1 MLRIVMIPAVALL
14 FLCPAYSQ
22 QPHAV
27 LRSNGQVKINGTP
40 TNSST
45 VVMDGDRIETD
56 EHSSA
61 FLMLP
66 GRMITVGA
74 GSSVVYKNGTVVPT
88 AGAAKVTTASCQ
100 GSNCTTSS
108 ALLGKG
114 EVKRACD
121 DGEKGNADAKDD
133 KDCHPKKKCIS
144 PKKPKKD
151 KDCDDDRD
159 DDHHHD

>member
-1 MLRIVMIPAVALL
+1 MESRILVEYVMSRLFLIPAVALL

-45 VVMDGDRIETD
+45 VVMEGDRIDTD
-56 EHSSA
+56 QHSSA
-61 FLMLP
+61 VLLLP

-74 GSSVVYKNGTVVPT
+74 GSSVVYKNGSVVPT
-88 AGAAKVTTASCQ
+88 AGSAKVTTARCQ

-108 ALLGKG
+108 AFLGKG

-121 DGEKGNADAKDD
+121 DGEEGNSKDD
-133 KDCHPKKKCIS
+133 KDCHPKKKYINGFI
-144 PKKPKKD
+144 
-151 KDCDDDRD
+151 RRTE
-159 DDHHHD
+159 